1 MTSTRTHSERH
12 EYLVEK
18 QVQVQRWMRILL
30 TGITGQDV
38 AAMSSVQR
46 EQLVVVLAR
55 LPEEIPAELVA
66 HLRTA
71 LAAGEVAA

>member
-1 MTSTRTHSERH
+1 MTHPMLPTERH
-12 EYLVEK
+12 EYLVMK

-30 TGITGQDV
+30 TSMTGEDV

-46 EQLVVVLAR
+46 EQLVVVLER
-55 LPEEIPAELVA
+55 LPEAIPAELVA